1 MSLFDQTA
9 DGYDSWCQA
18 ELGSFV
24 DELEKNLM
32 KEVAQPKMGE
42 KALDLGCGTG
52 IYSYWLNEQGLAVT
66 GIDISSGML
75 NVAKSKPGAQNIE
88 FLQGDI
94 EHLPFKDETFDLIIS
109 NIVLEFTE
117 NPKEVIK
124 EAMRVLKRGGR
135 LVIGFIGRD
144 SSWGK
149 MYKEKGKKDS
159 HSVFASANFFGE
171 EDINGLYP
179 LQPYKMKFGLNFSMS
194 EFVDKNNAMEIEVE
208 RRQLKVHSNAGYI
221 VARWDK

>member
-1 MSLFDQTA
+1 MALFDQSA
-9 DGYDSWCQA
+9 DGYDSWCKTKS
-18 ELGSFV
+18 GSFV
-24 DELEKNLM
+24 DDLEKNLM

-52 IYSYWLNEQGLAVT
+52 IYSYWLNKQGLAVT

-75 NVAKSKPGAQNIE
+75 NVAKSKHGAENIE
-88 FLQGDI
+88 FLQGYI

-117 NPKEVIK
+117 NPKEVVK

-135 LVIGFIGRD
+135 LVIGFISKD

-149 MYKEKGKKDS
+149 MYEEKGKKDAN
-159 HSVFASANFFGE
+159 SVFASANFFGV
-171 EDINGLYP
+171 EDINGLHQ
-179 LQPYKMKFGLNFSMS
+179 LQPYKMKFGLFFSMN
-194 EFVDKNNAMEIEVE
+194 EFADKNNAMEIEEE
-208 RRQLKVHSNAGYI
+208 RRQLKVNSNAGYI